1 MEDILNVIVYG
12 SPYGIGGAQ
21 GPTGPGSTAAGL
33 TGPTGPR
40 GSTGSTGA
48 TGNSGRTGDGYTGAF
63 ISGSTLYMTP
73 VIAGVNQSAVAI
85 GTVSGAGSELAWTN
99 PLPVTTTI
107 GGINSGNTIGIGS
120 KALQILELMFYPY
133 QPVSFS
139 TFSVNLSGGIQE
151 LGQGIT
157 GSTVNTTWT
166 AAGPTYNWV
175 PNGITLSRNQ
185 GTSLVVGNLNYTSTP
200 VSVTHPTYGF
210 TTPTTLTFTLTG
222 DQLEGANVS
231 QTQSYNWQ
239 HKVYYGS
246 STNSAITDFT
256 GLTGEFATNT
266 PTSVRT
272 IVGDGSTQK
281 FFYFVIPSDFD
292 SYTGFKDEATSFSI
306 PFDAA
311 LTISVSNTY
320 GVTTGYKYYR
330 SFDTSAGTLNIRPS
344 TTS

>member
-21 GPTGPGSTAAGL
+21 GPAGPTGPGSTAAGL
-33 TGPTGPR
+33 TGPTGPT
-40 GSTGSTGA
+40 GPTGSS
-48 TGNSGRTGDGYTGAF
+48 GNSGRTGDGYTGAF

-73 VIAGVNQSAVAI
+73 VVAGVEQSAVAI

-99 PLPVTTTI
+99 SNPVTTTI
-107 GGINSGNTIGIGS
+107 GGIDSGDVITPGS
-120 KALQILELMFYPY
+120 KAIEILELMFYPY

-139 TFSVNLSGGIQE
+139 VFSVNLSGGIQE

-166 AAGPTYNWV
+166 ASGPTYNWV

-185 GTSLVVGNLNYTSTP
+185 GTSLVVGNLSYDSTP
-200 VSVTHPTYGF
+200 VSVTHPLYKF
-210 TTPTTLTFTLTG
+210 TTPTTLIFTLTG

-231 QTQSYNWQ
+231 RSESYSWQ
-239 HKVYYGS
+239 HKVYWGS
-246 STNSAITDFT
+246 STNPAITDFT
-256 GLTGEFATNT
+256 DLSSAFATST
-266 PTSVRT
+266 PITDRN
-272 IVGDGSTQK
+272 IIGDGVTQK
-281 FFYFVIPSDFD
+281 YFYFVIPSSFT
-292 SYTGFKDEATSFSI
+292 SYTGFKNVDTQLSISFN
-306 PFDAA
+306 AA
-311 LTISVSNTY
+311 QTI
-320 GVTTGYKYYR
+320 GVTNAYEVSTSYKYYR

>member
-21 GPTGPGSTAAGL
+21 GPPGPTGPGSTAAGL
-33 TGPTGPR
+33 TGPTGNT
-40 GSTGSTGA
+40 GNTGNTGST
-48 TGNSGRTGDGYTGAF
+48 GRTGDGYTGAF

-73 VIAGVNQSAVAI
+73 VIAGVPQSPVAI
-85 GTVSGAGSELAWTN
+85 GVVSGGGSELGWTN
-99 PLPVTTTI
+99 LNPVTTTI
-107 GGINSGNTIGIGS
+107 GGIDSGDIITPGY

-166 AAGPTYNWV
+166 ASGPTYNWV
-175 PNGITLSRNQ
+175 PNGITLTRNQ
-185 GTSLVVGNLNYTSTP
+185 GTSLVVGNLNYDSTP

-231 QTQSYNWQ
+231 ITKSYDWQ

-246 STNSAITDFT
+246 STNPAITDFT

-266 PTSVRT
+266 PITDRN
-272 IVGDGSTQK
+272 IVGDEITQK
-281 FFYFVIPSDFD
+281 YFYFVIPSSFT
-292 SYTGFKDEATSFSI
+292 SYTGFKNVATLLSISFD
-306 PFDAA
+306 PAQ
-311 LTISVSNTY
+311 TISVTNAYTVSTS
-320 GVTTGYKYYR
+320 YKYYR
-330 SFDTSAGTLNIRPS
+330 SSDTSAGTLNIRPS

>member
-166 AAGPTYNWV
+166 ASGPTYNWV
-175 PNGITLSRNQ
+175 PNGITLTRNQ
-185 GTSLVVGNLNYTSTP
+185 DTSLVVGNLNYNSTP

-231 QTQSYNWQ
+231 ITQSYDWQ

-246 STNSAITDFT
+246 STNSVITDFT

-266 PTSVRT
+266 PIDDRT

-281 FFYFVIPSDFD
+281 YFYFVIPSSFT
-292 SYTGFKDEATSFSI
+292 SYTGFKNVDTQLSISFD
-306 PFDAA
+306 PAQ
-311 LTISVSNTY
+311 TI
-320 GVTTGYKYYR
+320 GVTNAYEVSTSYKYYR
-330 SFDTSAGTLNIRPS
+330 SFDTSAGTLKIRPS

>member
-21 GPTGPGSTAAGL
+21 GPAGPTGPGSTAAGL
-33 TGPTGPR
+33 TGPTGNK
-40 GSTGSTGA
+40 GTTGNTGST
-48 TGNSGRTGDGYTGAF
+48 GRTGDGYTGAF

-73 VIAGVNQSAVAI
+73 VIAGVEQSAVAI
-85 GTVSGAGSELAWTN
+85 GAISGGGSELAWTN

-139 TFSVNLSGGIQE
+139 TFSVNLAGGIKE
-151 LGQGIT
+151 LGEGIT

-175 PNGITLSRNQ
+175 PNGITLTRNQ
-185 GTSLVVGNLNYTSTP
+185 GTSLVVGNLNYNSTP

-231 QTQSYNWQ
+231 RSESYSWQ

-246 STNSAITDFT
+246 STNPAITDFT
-256 GLTGEFATNT
+256 GLTGEFATST
-266 PTSVRT
+266 PLNDRD
-272 IVGDGSTQK
+272 IIGDGVTPK
-281 FFYFVIPSDFD
+281 YFYFVIPSSFT
-292 SYTGFKDEATSFSI
+292 SYTGFKNVATLLSISFN
-306 PFDAA
+306 AA
-311 LTISVSNTY
+311 QTIGVTNAY
-320 GVTTGYKYYR
+320 GVSTSYKYYR